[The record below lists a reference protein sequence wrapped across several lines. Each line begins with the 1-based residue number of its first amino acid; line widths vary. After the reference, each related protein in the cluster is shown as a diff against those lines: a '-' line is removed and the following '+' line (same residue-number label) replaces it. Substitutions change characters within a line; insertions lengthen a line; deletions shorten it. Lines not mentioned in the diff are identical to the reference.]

1 MENNET
7 KQSLLDE
14 IEKLKHTVEQLSN
27 KLHQLSQNS
36 EKDIE
41 QRLAITIN
49 NIPLAI
55 INTDRHGYITAANP
69 AFLKVFDI
77 QASEII
83 DKQNIKFFEPF
94 QNTELQLKIIELI
107 DDKLP
112 FDIELPFP
120 TKGKD
125 TFFRCRGLTIS
136 SKMSDGLSHILI
148 IGDVSKRK
156 LTEHELIK
164 ALSKAEESDKL
175 KTAFLASM
183 SHEIRTPMNHIIGF
197 TEFLK
202 EPELSENEREEYSQ
216 IVYESSHVL
225 LRLIEDIIDIAKIE
239 SGQMN
244 INKSVF
250 SVNELVSSTYRS
262 FNEFR
267 NKQNKSHI
275 RFLIRTP
282 ENTGNLYIKTDAM
295 RLQQILK
302 NILDN
307 AFKFTENGSVE
318 IGFSASEN
326 NVKFYVKD
334 TGPGIDPDKH
344 ELIFKRFRQLDYS
357 STKKYGGTG
366 LGLSIVK
373 GLLDLLEGEIHLE
386 SLPGKG
392 STFRFTIPGLIV
404 QADKLRLN
412 TEPIADKPINWSV
425 YTFLVVEDERT
436 NYNLL
441 MIMLRPT
448 KAKLI
453 WAKDGHE
460 AVELMQANKDIVDLV
475 LMDIR
480 LPILNGYDATR
491 MIKKINPMVPV
502 IAQTAYAMDV
512 EVGKAMEAGCD
523 DYVTKPIDRFLLLD
537 KISLHLPVKK

>member
-1 MENNET
+1 MENNDT
-7 KQSLLDE
+7 RKSLLEE
-14 IEKLKHTVEQLSN
+14 IEQLKQTVQQLSN
-27 KLHQLSQNS
+27 KLHQLNQNS

-77 QASEII
+77 QASDII

-94 QNTELQLKIIELI
+94 QNTELQQKIVELI
-107 DDKLP
+107 DDKMQ

-125 TFFRCRGLTIS
+125 TFFRCRGISIS
-136 SKMSDGLSHILI
+136 SQMSDGLSFILI

-164 ALSKAEESDKL
+164 ALDKAEESDKL

-202 EPELSENEREEYSQ
+202 EPELPATEREEYSQ

-225 LRLIEDIIDIAKIE
+225 LRLIEDIIDVAKIE
-239 SGQMN
+239 SGQMQ

-250 SVNELVSSTYRS
+250 SVNEIVSSTFRS
-262 FNEFR
+262 FNELR
-267 NKQNKSHI
+267 SKQNKGHI
-275 RFLIRTP
+275 RFLLRTP
-282 ENTGNLYIKTDAM
+282 DSGANIFIKTDAM
-295 RLQQILK
+295 RLQQILGYL
-302 NILDN
+302 LDN
-307 AFKFTENGSVE
+307 AFKFTENGSIE
-318 IGFSASEN
+318 IGFSVGK
-326 NVKFYVKD
+326 NVVSFYVKD
-334 TGPGIDPDKH
+334 TGPGIESDKH

-357 STKKYGGTG
+357 STKKHGGTG

-386 SLPGKG
+386 SEPGKG
-392 STFRFTIPGLIV
+392 STFHFTLPGLIV
-404 QADKLRLN
+404 QADRMR
-412 TEPIADKPINWSV
+412 INLESVQEKTFDWSA

-448 KAKLI
+448 KARLI
-453 WAKDGHE
+453 WAKDGQE
-460 AVELMQANKDIVDLV
+460 AVSLMQSEKDLIDLV

-480 LPILNGYDATR
+480 LPILNGYDATK
-491 MIKKINPMVPV
+491 MVKKINPFVPV

-512 EVGKAMEAGCD
+512 EIGKAMEAGCD
-523 DYVTKPIDRFLLLD
+523 DYITKPIDRILLLD
-537 KISLHLPVKK
+537 KISLHLTEKN